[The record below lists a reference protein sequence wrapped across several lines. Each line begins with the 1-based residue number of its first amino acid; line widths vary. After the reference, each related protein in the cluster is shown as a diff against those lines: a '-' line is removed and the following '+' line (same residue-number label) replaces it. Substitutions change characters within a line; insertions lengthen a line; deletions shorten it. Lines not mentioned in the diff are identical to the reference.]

1 MIKHLLTFSH
11 AFVRIVYVILVINH
25 WMERPVRMSFMG
37 KIVMSL
43 FYVVGAF
50 GWNNLPFKHSIYY
63 WAKNFTLRFS
73 YKHKLIEKKPQIHS
87 VHSPIRYPVYMCEG
101 SASICWPLSSKT
113 SNLSLNTSKSRFSRN
128 RKCFWWAVNDTCI
141 WLSLVSDRLLR
152 RWALWTAL
160 VS

>member
-73 YKHKLIEKKPQIHS
+73 YKHKLIEKKTS
-87 VHSPIRYPVYMCEG
+87 N
-101 SASICWPLSSKT
+101 PLSSLTDKI
-113 SNLSLNTSKSRFSRN
+113 SSVYVRRVSVNTLTFIIENFQFIAEHLQIPFQPQSKMLLMGSERHMY
-128 RKCFWWAVNDTCI
+128 
-141 WLSLVSDRLLR
+141 LVITGKWSF
-152 RWALWTAL
+152 AT
-160 VS
+160 